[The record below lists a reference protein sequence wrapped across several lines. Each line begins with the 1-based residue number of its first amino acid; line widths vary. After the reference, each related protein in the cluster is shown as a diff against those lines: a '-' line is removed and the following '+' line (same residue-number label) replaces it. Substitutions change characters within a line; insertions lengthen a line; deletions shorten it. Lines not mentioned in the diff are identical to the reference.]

1 MNSPEDD
8 SLEALRAHLANLR
21 IGAISVYETTF
32 YEEAVEEYAR
42 RAQIAYPGRY
52 VERSGHKLVPPGMLF
67 VGPAAVFGLRDG
79 PRGAQGGIFTENM
92 RRYHA
97 PVRVGDSVRFEA
109 TISAKF
115 LRRGRYYLE
124 VSWIAF
130 AASGLKAASG
140 KELHT
145 LGMVR
150 EPQS

>member
-8 SLEALRAHLANLR
+8 SLEALRAHFANLR

-79 PRGAQGGIFTENM
+79 PRGAQGGIFTETM

-97 PVRVGDSVRFEA
+97 RYG
-109 TISAKF
+109 SAIRYDLKQRSARNSCGAGGTTSKSRGLHLP
-115 LRRGRYYLE
+115 LRG
-124 VSWIAF
+124 
-130 AASGLKAASG
+130 
-140 KELHT
+140 
-145 LGMVR
+145 
-150 EPQS
+150 